1 MVRAPLRSRLVPMG
15 FTNDLGTN
23 GLPIYKYILVPMVWA
38 SLRSRLVYSL
48 NFFTL
53 SVCSRCVCVYIYS
66 MHTRARAHTH
76 THIHSHTNLT
86 VRVRRYGS
94 PKRRSMRC
102 ILHSRMNDVSDMWFL
117 NDLTYRCFMI
127 YKLAGAAVSQ

>member
-1 MVRAPLRSRLVPMG
+1 
-15 FTNDLGTN
+15 
-23 GLPIYKYILVPMVWA
+23 MVWA

-53 SVCSRCVCVYIYS
+53 SVCSRCVCVYIYIVCT
-66 MHTRARAHTH
+66 HARAHTH
-76 THIHSHTNLT
+76 THTYTHTQT
-86 VRVRRYGS
+86 SPCVMRRYGS